1 MMENHDDEKIKE
13 LFRNFEPEP
22 AATSADFM
30 QRLQK
35 SMDAVEI
42 VKQYNIA
49 LRKRNRLATAIAAFC
64 GFAAGVVMTLLFP
77 LLGNLV
83 TTFSIAIPHLQI
95 QSFTINYTYVAW
107 IIMAAVSVITAL
119 NAYELALAKLSTK
132 SHDSCA

>member
-1 MMENHDDEKIKE
+1 MMENHDEKIKE
-13 LFRNFEPEP
+13 LFRNFEPELT
-22 AATSADFM
+22 ASSADFM

-77 LLGNLV
+77 LIGNWV
-83 TTFSIAIPHLQI
+83 TTFDIAIPHMQI

-107 IIMAAVSVITAL
+107 IMMAAVSVITAL
-119 NAYELALAKLSTK
+119 NAYELAIARLTPKEDKIS
-132 SHDSCA
+132 

>member
-1 MMENHDDEKIKE
+1 MMENHDEKIKE
-13 LFRNFEPEP
+13 LFRNFEPELT
-22 AATSADFM
+22 ASSADFM

-77 LLGNLV
+77 LIGNWV

-107 IIMAAVSVITAL
+107 IMMAAVSVITAL
-119 NAYELALAKLSTK
+119 NAYELAIARLTPKEDKIS
-132 SHDSCA
+132 

>member
-1 MMENHDDEKIKE
+1 MMENHDEKIKE
-13 LFRNFEPEP
+13 LFRNFEPELT
-22 AATSADFM
+22 ASSADFM

-77 LLGNLV
+77 LLGNWV
-83 TTFSIAIPHLQI
+83 TTFDIAIPHMHI

-107 IIMAAVSVITAL
+107 VMMAAVSVITAL
-119 NAYELALAKLSTK
+119 NAYELAIARLTPKEDKIS
-132 SHDSCA
+132 